1 MYQENKEFT
10 VYAIRRKNN
19 WNVKNSKWNRKQGT
33 KSRYAAF
40 VQKCKEEKELKE
52 KTQIYWDSVL
62 PILQDTQAKLV
73 DLGNPPSYKQTKENI
88 LYCVQLFSIASEC
101 QDKLDPELKMLP
113 IAMKDTAKAF
123 NNDLFYSGRH
133 SVDELRN
140 DSFYGKVPY
149 WNTTDKG
156 EAITIDNICFGPELG
171 LPRKPASYWLK
182 LSKKKR
188 VYLEEQKTYAK
199 GILSKTTTAWA
210 TDALVKVGINHFIR
224 TAYQALTT
232 ELETLLG

>member
-10 VYAIRRKNN
+10 VYTIRRKNN

-33 KSRYAAF
+33 KSRYATF
-40 VQKCKEEKELKE
+40 VQKCKEEKELEE
-52 KTQIYWDSVL
+52 KAQIYLESIL

-73 DLGNPPSYKQTKENI
+73 ELGNPPSYKHTKENI

-101 QDKLDPELKMLP
+101 QDKLDSELKTVP
-113 IAMKDTAKAF
+113 YAMKDVVKAF

-133 SVDELRN
+133 SIDEYRN
-140 DSFYGKVPY
+140 DRVYGKVPY

-156 EAITIDNICFGPELG
+156 EAITIDNIYFGPELG
-171 LPRKPASYWLK
+171 LTRKPASYWLK

-188 VYLEEQKTYAK
+188 VYLEEQTTYAK
-199 GILSKTTTAWA
+199 GMISKTTTAWI
-210 TDALVKVGINHFIR
+210 TDALVKVGIHHFIR
-224 TAYQALTT
+224 AAYEALTT
-232 ELETLLG
+232 ELDALLG